1 MAEDVYLDLYSPY
14 VPDNVMWSVDGADV
28 ENARIALSEIGV
40 GTHEIRYR
48 NAIASGK
55 LFIDIRP

>member
-1 MAEDVYLDLYSPY
+1 
-14 VPDNVMWSVDGADV
+14 MWSVDGADV